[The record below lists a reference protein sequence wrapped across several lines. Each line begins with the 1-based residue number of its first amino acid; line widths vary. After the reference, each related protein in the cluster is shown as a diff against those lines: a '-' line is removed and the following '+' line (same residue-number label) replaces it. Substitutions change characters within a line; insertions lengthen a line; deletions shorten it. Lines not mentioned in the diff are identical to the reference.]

1 MMAKQDKEYIYSKA
15 IKGSVF
21 EIENANK
28 GTAPEYCIISG
39 NALHATTNSAVVAI
53 VIPDDGVDN
62 PFHVKFEIKAGGQT
76 LKYMILLEN
85 MWNCAHAK
93 LKKYKYHLCESV
105 IDRIDKG
112 VMNVFFGKQLYN
124 LDQARSKI
132 AEEEIKLRCRI
143 EAEMSG
149 KTFVDTSEESLVDEP
164 VEMDLEDM
172 SVKQLQNYYAT
183 QYQNKEQEQME
194 EIIFNP
200 VIEEIPAP
208 APEKKEDRKPKAK
221 KNAKI
226 VNPRKNVY
234 IVKDNEE
241 IKKPKTSKKRLPES
255 VKNKQAIDPKSA
267 LTVTELQKIS
277 KTRPKAKGGINGINR
292 RDTIYKNPAEFLLD
306 YKTMPRAEM
315 LDKYHIVNHDSIY
328 AMVAKC
334 KKLCSHEELVAL
346 ECAK

>member
-1 MMAKQDKEYIYSKA
+1 MMTKQDKEYIYSKA

-21 EIENANK
+21 EIENPNK
-28 GTAPEYCIISG
+28 GTSPEYCIISG
-39 NALHATTNSAVVAI
+39 NALHAATNSAVVAI
-53 VIPDDGVDN
+53 IVPDDGIDN
-62 PFHVKFEIKAGGQT
+62 PFHVKFEIKAGGQI

-149 KTFVDTSEESLVDEP
+149 KSLVETSKESQVDTP

-172 SVKQLQNYYAT
+172 SVEQLQNYYAT
-183 QYQNKEQEQME
+183 QYQNKEQEDVHEMV
-194 EIIFNP
+194 FNP

-208 APEKKEDRKPKAK
+208 TPKEKKDNAPKAK
-221 KNAKI
+221 KNTNLT
-226 VNPRKNVY
+226 NPRKNVY
-234 IVKDNEE
+234 VVKDNKEVKTP
-241 IKKPKTSKKRLPES
+241 KKGLPES
-255 VKNKQAIDPKSA
+255 VTAAKNKQIIDPKLS
-267 LTVTELQKIS
+267 LTATELQRIS
-277 KTRPKAKGGINGINR
+277 KTHPKSKTGLGGINR

-306 YKTMPRAEM
+306 YKTMPRADVLE
-315 LDKYHIVNHDSIY
+315 KYQITNHNSIY
-328 AMVAKC
+328 TMVSKC
-334 KKLCSHEELVAL
+334 KKLCTRDELVAL
-346 ECAK
+346 EYAK